1 MTIWPGVTFL
11 CAQRNANLL
20 IDHLQ
25 KKRASYE
32 RCWLI
37 GQLDVAAVDGLSDG
51 EDEGRFRV
59 SVQLFDY
66 YATETGTVG

>member
-1 MTIWPGVTFL
+1 M
-11 CAQRNANLL
+11 NANLVP
-20 IDHLQ
+20 DHLQ

-37 GQLDVAAVDGLSDG
+37 GQLEVAAVEGLSDG
-51 EDEGRFRV
+51 EDEGKFRV

-66 YATETGTVG
+66 CNTETGTVGSGGADMIKL